1 MGIRPN
7 SGGVIPPAQPD
18 NPETR
23 YSDWLDELDS
33 SGEIIGGVWQDTDA
47 KATSSNNGVTD
58 LAGRVASLEA
68 RVTTAE
74 NLLRFAVIAV
84 PPANL
89 NNLPSGQVYIDQN
102 TGVISQKP

>member
-7 SGGVIPPAQPD
+7 GDGAIPPVTPD

-23 YSDWLDELDS
+23 YSGWLTDLED
-33 SGEIIGGVWQDTDA
+33 SGEIVGGVWQETDA
-47 KATSSNNGVTD
+47 KATSGNSGVTD
-58 LAGRVASLEA
+58 LAGRVASLET

-74 NLLRFAVIAV
+74 NLLRFAIIAV

-89 NNLPSGQVYIDQN
+89 ADLPSGQVYMDQS
-102 TGVISQKP
+102 TGTISQKP